1 MKNSTQ
7 EIFKYLINQIEILKK
22 QNEQL
27 NREILE
33 IKVENTLKNEEMNII
48 IK

>member
-1 MKNSTQ
+1 
-7 EIFKYLINQIEILKK
+7 LINQIEILKK

-27 NREILE
+27 SREILE

>member
-1 MKNSTQ
+1 
-7 EIFKYLINQIEILKK
+7 LINQIEILKK